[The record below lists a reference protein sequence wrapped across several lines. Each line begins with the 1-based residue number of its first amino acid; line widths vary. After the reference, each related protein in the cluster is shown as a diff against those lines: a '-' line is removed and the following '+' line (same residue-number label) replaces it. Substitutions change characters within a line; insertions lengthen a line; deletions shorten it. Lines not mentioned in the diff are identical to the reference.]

1 MIGNNKMNTKIH
13 FIFIVLLQLSCFAQS
28 PSYGW
33 QNSLSSSVSNISIQ
47 QNLNGPLPPTAN
59 AQALCQG
66 STVSNLVANGAALQ
80 WYIAPTGGAI
90 LPSNTLLVTGNY
102 YVSQTVG
109 GLESTRTQ
117 VAVTINFTDAPTSNA
132 QTVNSGSTVAG
143 LMATGSNLLWF
154 TALTGGAALSSFTQV
169 TAGTYYVS
177 QTLNGCESVRTS
189 VLVSVLFP
197 PSISYPSSQIYT
209 VGVLISPLSPTNN
222 GGVVPANYVN
232 VSTLAGSGVPSF
244 ANGTGTAASF
254 SYPFGI
260 ALDGLGNLYVAEQN
274 NNRIRKITP
283 TGIVSTYA
291 GTGASGYIN
300 GTASAASFSN
310 PSGVAVDVTGN
321 VFVAD
326 FANHKIRKI
335 TPSGIVSTFA
345 GSTTNLSG
353 SVDGTGTS
361 ARFNNPTGI
370 AVDASGNVFV
380 ADRNNNKIRKITPN
394 GVVTTFAGIGTA
406 GSTDGLGTVATFQ
419 TPSGVTVDGSGNI
432 YVAEYNINN
441 PTTGNKIRKITPDGV
456 VSTLAGNGIDGSAD
470 GFGTAASF
478 NKPFGV
484 AVDALGTVFVA
495 ERVNNLIRKISASGE
510 VTVFAGNG
518 SAGSIDGNGS
528 IASFREP
535 SGVVIDGTGNLFVV
549 EISNHKV
556 RKITSKGYSITP
568 SLPEGLIFDGTTGT
582 ISGAATVA
590 SPTKTYTITATNQA
604 GSSSAT
610 INITCNPDAAIWS
623 GTWSTTPAANKYLI
637 FNASYNTPGDIAG
650 LSCTINSGNVTIP
663 SGSTLSLLDGIII
676 NGGTLTFEN
685 NASLLQTNSISNT
698 ANITY
703 KRSTSI
709 LQHNY
714 DFVYWGS
721 PVNNQALGNIWMAST
736 WPDTFYG
743 FDTATNNWTFNYATT
758 IMTPGVGYISRARNG
773 QDGFTIGTAWT
784 ASFIGVPNNG
794 NKTVSIVK
802 SGTNINNLIA
812 NPYPSAIDLEAFYE
826 DNHSV
831 ITPNFYFWTHNT
843 GVSGTLYTASDYAT
857 YNALLGAGIGTGF
870 SSAAG
875 GNAPDRYVDAG
886 QGFFV
891 EGYNSGGTA
900 TFKNTQRVAGNNS
913 GFYKVHSNSS
923 QSSALESH
931 KLWLNLYS
939 NEGLFKQQLLTYTEN
954 ATNNFD
960 LNLDAVTFDSND
972 FMDFYSIIPENQLVI
987 QSRTLPFSNQDLV
1000 ALGFKTNVAGKYS
1013 IDIDHFDGLF
1023 ADQTVFLRDNLLDN
1037 IHNLSEEA
1045 YTFTTETGTYNHR
1058 FEILFTDTVLSNTT
1072 FELENDIVMYV
1083 KDHVLN
1089 IISSHNNLSS
1099 VVIKD
1104 VQGRN
1109 IYANNSIDS
1118 KQIAI
1123 NDLKVSTQ
1131 IVLVTV
1137 TNDKGKKITKKVSL

>member
-13 FIFIVLLQLSCFAQS
+13 FIFFVLIQLSCFAQS
-28 PSYGW
+28 SA
-33 QNSLSSSVSNISIQ
+33 ISENLMFTSTESIATTQ
-47 QNLNGPLPPTAN
+47 RNLNGPLPPTAN

-66 STVSNLVANGAALQ
+66 SAVSNLVANGTALQ
-80 WYIAPTGGAI
+80 WYNVPSGGAT
-90 LPSNTLLVTGNY
+90 LASNTLLVTGNY

-117 VAVTINFTDAPTSNA
+117 VAVTINFTDAPTSTS
-132 QTVNSGSTVAG
+132 QTLNSGSTIG
-143 LMATGSNLLWF
+143 SLTATGTSLLWYN
-154 TALTGGAALSSFTQV
+154 TLTGGIALSSFTQV

-177 QTLNGCESVRTS
+177 QTLNGCESTRTS
-189 VLVSVLFP
+189 VVISILFP
-197 PSISYPSSQIYT
+197 PSISYASSQIYT

-222 GGVVPANYVN
+222 GGVVPANYIN
-232 VSTLAGSGVPSF
+232 VSTLAGSGSNGF

-260 ALDGLGNLYVAEQN
+260 AIDGSGNLYVAEQN

-283 TGIVSTYA
+283 TGVVSTYA
-291 GTGASGYIN
+291 GTGVAGYIN
-300 GTASAASFSN
+300 GTASAATFSN
-310 PSGVAVDVTGN
+310 PSGVAVDAIGN

-335 TPSGIVSTFA
+335 TPDGIVSTFA

-380 ADRNNNKIRKITPN
+380 ADRVNNKIRKITPD
-394 GVVTTFAGIGTA
+394 GVVTTLAGSGNA
-406 GSTDGLGTVATFQ
+406 GSTDGIGTVATFQ

-441 PTTGNKIRKITPDGV
+441 PTTSNKIRKITPDGV
-456 VSTLAGNGIDGSAD
+456 VSTLAGSGTAGSTDGI
-470 GFGTAASF
+470 GTAASF

-484 AVDALGTVFVA
+484 AVDASGTVFVA

-568 SLPEGLIFDGTTGT
+568 SLPEGLIFDGATGT

-590 SPTKTYTITATNQA
+590 SPTKVYTITATNQA
-604 GSSSAT
+604 GSSSTT

-623 GTWSTTPAANKYLI
+623 GSWSTTPAANKYLI

-685 NASLLQTNSISNT
+685 NASLLQTNSIANT

-703 KRSTSI
+703 KRNTSI

-721 PVNNQALGNIWMAST
+721 PVSNQALGNIWMAST

-743 FDTATNNWTFNYATT
+743 FDTAANNWTFNYATT
-758 IMTPGVGYISRARNG
+758 IMTPGIGYISRARNG
-773 QDGFTIGTAWT
+773 QDGFAIGTTWT

-802 SGTNINNLIA
+802 SGTNINNLLA

-843 GVSGTLYTASDYAT
+843 SVSGTLYTASDYAT

-870 SSAAG
+870 SAAAG

-891 EGYNSGGTA
+891 EGYNTGGTA
-900 TFKNTQRVAGNNS
+900 TFKNTQRVAGNNNA
-913 GFYKVHSNSS
+913 FYKLHSNSI

-960 LNLDAVTFDSND
+960 PNLDAVTFDSND

-987 QSRTLPFSNQDLV
+987 QSRTLPFSNQDVV

-1023 ADQTVFLRDNLLDN
+1023 ADQTVFLRDNLLNN

-1045 YTFTTETGTYNHR
+1045 YTFTTETGAFNHR
-1058 FEILFTDTVLSNTT
+1058 FEILYTDTVLSNTT

-1083 KDHVLN
+1083 KDHVLH

-1099 VVIKD
+1099 VAIKD

-1123 NDLKVSTQ
+1123 NNLKVSTQ

-1137 TNDKGKKITKKVSL
+1137 TNDKGQKITKKVGL